1 MAKNKVLTKHV
12 VQTMK
17 AVFLD
22 AAVTTVGLE
31 ALPLELMKMA
41 NKLKKLCMDELERK
55 FQKSCLKSVDEFEV
69 ILMK

>member
-1 MAKNKVLTKHV
+1 
-12 VQTMK
+12 MK

-22 AAVTTVGLE
+22 VAATIVGLE

-41 NKLKKLCMDELERK
+41 NKSKKLCMDEPERK
-55 FQKSCLKSVDEFEV
+55 SQKSCLKSVDESEA